1 MEKKVFSESQ
11 IIMFVAFFGLALLI
25 LLPVSSKVFKI
36 DNEKK
41 YEQNIEVLI
50 DASKKWVN
58 DNGNDAKNYYVPI
71 DYLVRY
77 KYLESSSISGCIKV
91 LYNDVTSE
99 YTYSYVNSTCDV
111 LINFK
116 DLLLSMVT
124 TSNDG
129 LYKVN
134 DKYIFKGNNP
144 NNYIMIDNNLY
155 RIVSLDKNGIRII
168 TDDVIANK
176 AFDDNKRSNEDNK
189 YCLDSTLGC
198 NLFVADGI
206 NTNDNSE
213 LFEYL
218 ENAYISKI
226 TNLAI
231 DTNWSI
237 GSKTNIDDKIVED
250 INITSKVGLLSVDDY
265 LLANNNGNWLNSDN
279 DYWTSTSYELNNY
292 DVWYISRNNIGK
304 RNASSV
310 MGVRPIINISSNFKV
325 SGNGSKLNPYVI
337 K

>member
-111 LINFK
+111 LINFN
-116 DLLLSMVT
+116 DLLLSTVT
-124 TSNDG
+124 NTGDG
-129 LYKVN
+129 LYKEVN
-134 DKYIFKGNNP
+134 KYVFKGKDP
-144 NNYIMIDNNLY
+144 NNYIMINNVLY
-155 RIVSLDKNGIRII
+155 RLLSMDKNGIKII
-168 TDDVIANK
+168 VDKSISDKV
-176 AFDDNKRSNEDNK
+176 FDNNRNNQSNK
-189 YCLDSTLGC
+189 YCENSLLGC
-198 NLFVADGI
+198 NVYMADGI
-206 NTNDNSE
+206 NVNNNSE

-218 ENAYISKI
+218 ENTYVVPNNAINTTWNLGFKSDISDSNEEGSINNTSKI
-226 TNLAI
+226 GL
-231 DTNWSI
+231 
-237 GSKTNIDDKIVED
+237 
-250 INITSKVGLLSVDDY
+250 ITVDEY
-265 LLANNNGNWLNSDN
+265 LLANKNGNWLNN
-279 DYWTSTSYELNNY
+279 QEDYWTSTGYKDNNY
-292 DVWYISRNNIGK
+292 DVWFVSSSGNLK
-304 RNASSV
+304 LTNASNLL
-310 MGVRPIINISSNFKV
+310 GVRPVISINNNFKV
-325 SGNGSKLNPYVI
+325 SGNGTRLNPYII